1 MSKRTLDVHI
11 CYSFSNMLTDP
22 KNKEEDSALDQTLR
36 PSRLTEYIGQNQIK
50 ENLDIFLT
58 AAKKRG
64 DVLEHI
70 LLYGPAGL
78 GKTTLAHIIANELG
92 RDIKATSG
100 PAIEKSGD
108 LGAILTNLK
117 DGDVLFIDEIHRLNK
132 IVEEILYPA
141 MEDFIFDIVIG
152 KGPSART
159 IQLKLPKFTLI
170 GATTNIGS
178 LTSAFRTRFGATY
191 KLEFY
196 ENEDIEKIIK
206 RSARILNVKAD
217 EAGIKLIASRSR
229 QTPRVAN
236 RLLKRVRDY
245 AQVKSDGVVGKA
257 ASEKAL
263 AMLAVDNLGLE
274 SVDRKILEM
283 IIKKFSG
290 GPVGLQALA
299 ASTGE
304 EETTILEVYEPYLLQ
319 LGFINRTPR
328 GREATL
334 TAYKHLGLPPPSR
347 TNKLI

>member
-1 MSKRTLDVHI
+1 
-11 CYSFSNMLTDP
+11 MLTNS
-22 KNKEEDSALDQTLR
+22 KNQEEDSVLDETLR
-36 PSRLTEYIGQNQIK
+36 PSRIKDYIGQNQIK
-50 ENLDIFLT
+50 ENLNIFLS
-58 AAKKRG
+58 ASKKRG

-78 GKTTLAHIIANELG
+78 GKTTLAHIVANELG
-92 RDIKATSG
+92 KDVKATSG

-132 IVEEILYPA
+132 TVEEILYPA

-159 IQLKLPKFTLI
+159 IQLKLPRFTLI

-178 LTSAFRTRFGATY
+178 LTSAFRSRFGATY
-191 KLEFY
+191 KLDFY
-196 ENEDIEKIIK
+196 ENEDIEKIVK
-206 RSARILNVKAD
+206 RSSRILNVKSD
-217 EAGIKLIASRSR
+217 EAGINLIASRSR

-245 AQVKSDGVVGKA
+245 AQVKADGIVNKNIA
-257 ASEKAL
+257 EKAL
-263 AMLAVDNLGLE
+263 AMLAVDELGLE
-274 SVDRKILEM
+274 SVDRKILET

-290 GPVGLQALA
+290 GPVGIQALA

-304 EETTILEVYEPYLLQ
+304 EENTILEVYEPYLLQ

-334 TAYKHLGLPPPSR
+334 SAYNHIGVKAPKTGR
-347 TNKLI
+347 MI

>member
-1 MSKRTLDVHI
+1 
-11 CYSFSNMLTDP
+11 MLTAP
-22 KNKEEDSALDQTLR
+22 KTQTEDQNLDQTLR
-36 PSRLTEYIGQNQIK
+36 PAALDEYIGQNQIK
-50 ENLDIFLT
+50 ENLGIFLA

-64 DVLEHI
+64 EVLEHI

-78 GKTTLAHIIANELG
+78 GKTTLAYIIARELG
-92 RDIKATSG
+92 KNIKATSG

-117 DGDVLFIDEIHRLNK
+117 EGDVLFIDEIHRLNK
-132 IVEEILYPA
+132 VVEEMLYPA

-152 KGPSART
+152 KGPSAKT
-159 IQLKLPKFTLI
+159 IQLKLPHFTLI
-170 GATTNIGS
+170 GATTSIGN
-178 LTSAFRTRFGATY
+178 LTSAFRSRFGATY

-196 ENEDIEKIIK
+196 ENSDIEKILK
-206 RSARILNVKAD
+206 RSARILNVKTKED
-217 EAGIKLIASRSR
+217 GIKLIASRSR

-245 AQVKSDGVVGKA
+245 TQVKADGIITQDIA
-257 ASEKAL
+257 AQAL
-263 AMLAVDNLGLE
+263 ATLAVDKLGLE
-274 SVDRKILEM
+274 NADRKILET

-299 ASTGE
+299 ASSGE
-304 EETTILEVYEPYLLQ
+304 EENTILEVYEPYLLQ

-334 TAYKHLGLPPPSR
+334 SAYNHLGIKTPPQ
-347 TNKLI
+347 TKNLI